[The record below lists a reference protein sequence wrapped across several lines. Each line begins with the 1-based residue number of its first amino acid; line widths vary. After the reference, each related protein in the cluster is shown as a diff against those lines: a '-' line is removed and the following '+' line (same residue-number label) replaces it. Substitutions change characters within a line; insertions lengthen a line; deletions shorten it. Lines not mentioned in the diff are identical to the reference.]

1 VRLPGVYEEPKN
13 LYVYTGAYT
22 EFVMPHRAPLNAAR
36 LAEIY
41 DEEPTPVV
49 VELLWEIHR
58 LRATI
63 LRAHQVLS
71 SIGHQPVGV
80 PQIVW
85 QTFIQTIEAEPC
97 LRDPLTP
104 RQQRTLEQ
112 LRGAALRRA
121 SR

>member
-1 VRLPGVYEEPKN
+1 
-13 LYVYTGAYT
+13 
-22 EFVMPHRAPLNAAR
+22 MPHRAPLNATR

-41 DEEPTPVV
+41 DEHPMPVV
-49 VELLWEIHR
+49 LELLWEIHR

-85 QTFIQTIEAEPC
+85 QTFVQTIEAEPC